1 MSETYFDHSLTLGIR
16 WPPPES
22 ILPTIIQYQRDGI
35 CFLITE
41 RSPTRPSSQERA
53 RLSVRTKS
61 PFGATAENSLE
72 SV

>member
-1 MSETYFDHSLTLGIR
+1 MVRHDHRLTLGIR
-16 WPPPES
+16 WRSPEF
-22 ILPTIIQYQRDGI
+22 ILQTILQDQRDGI
-35 CFLITE
+35 RFLTTE
-41 RSPTRPSSQERA
+41 RSSTRPSAQERA

>member
-1 MSETYFDHSLTLGIR
+1 MSGTYFDHRLALGIPWR
-16 WPPPES
+16 PPES
-22 ILPTIIQYQRDGI
+22 ILPTILQDQPDGI
-35 CFLITE
+35 RFLITE
-41 RSPTRPSSQERA
+41 RSPTRTSSQERA